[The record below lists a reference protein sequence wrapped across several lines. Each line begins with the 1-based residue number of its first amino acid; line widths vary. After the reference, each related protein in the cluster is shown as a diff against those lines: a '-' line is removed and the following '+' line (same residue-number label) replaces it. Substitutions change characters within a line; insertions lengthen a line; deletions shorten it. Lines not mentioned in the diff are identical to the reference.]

1 MSEKSGPAIADPA
14 QVRLR
19 RELAGLERAMSG
31 GVLTVE
37 GPDTGRVTYRSYG
50 EMRAARSDLLRR
62 IREAEAAATGVI
74 PRRRARRIVLIGT
87 SGF

>member
-1 MSEKSGPAIADPA
+1 MSETPDQTATL
-14 QVRLR
+14 LR
-19 RELAGLERAMSG
+19 RQLAALDKAMAS

-62 IREAEAAATGVI
+62 IRETEAAATGVA